1 MADGTQLSMTNDGR
15 LAVTKRAANGPGA
28 DRLRREADI
37 LRGAAHPGVVELF
50 GIVDLE
56 GGVVLH
62 TAFVGG
68 GTLAEQIVP
77 LDRTTSSGATK
88 APDAVRGAQ
97 VAAALAGTL
106 ADLHDR
112 GIAHQRVTADH
123 VLVTDVDQVRLCGF
137 AGAAMSREADPCDP
151 EAAAADVVA
160 VACVVEDI
168 AGTTTGAGGEA
179 LRAVADRV
187 LRADPS
193 ARPTMRTLAQALA
206 ALADGE
212 AGSTPP
218 VAQGRKLLPTRPSA
232 ATRRRRPTN
241 RQKAVALLAVVAVVV
256 TSAVVATVAG
266 PGPSSPSVAPSP
278 MPVPPAVAQRSTT
291 TVAVTPLVSAP
302 PEPTGV
308 RVWPRDPEP
317 TPDIE
322 GEDCPS
328 PATPATPATVDTAGT
343 ADIDGDGCAE
353 VVAVADGVIFV
364 LGRRWQ
370 VASPDDLVVV
380 GDWDCDGLSTP
391 AVVRPDTGDVWTFPH
406 WAEEDEE
413 VSASAKETTAPGV
426 IAAVAIA
433 ASGDEPGC
441 HNLELTHATGKT
453 TRLNL
458 NAQRG

>member
-77 LDRTTSSGATK
+77 PDRTTSSGATK

-97 VAAALAGTL
+97 VAAALAATL

-112 GIAHQRVTADH
+112 GIVHQRVTADH

-137 AGAAMSREADPCDP
+137 AGAAMSREADSCDP

-168 AGTTTGAGGEA
+168 AGAATGAGGEA

-218 VAQGRKLLPTRPSA
+218 VAQGRKLLPARPSA

-241 RQKAVALLAVVAVVV
+241 RQTAVALLTVVAVLV
-256 TSAVVATVAG
+256 TSAVVATTVAG

-278 MPVPPAVAQRSTT
+278 MPVAPAVAQRSTT
-291 TVAVTPLVSAP
+291 TVAVTPSVSTP
-302 PEPTGV
+302 PTGV
-308 RVWPRDPEP
+308 RVWPRDPGP
-317 TPDIE
+317 TPDLE

-328 PATPATPATVDTAGT
+328 PATPATVDTAGT

-353 VVAVADGVIFV
+353 VVAVADGVVSV

-380 GDWDCDGLSTP
+380 GDWNCDGVSTP

-413 VSASAKETTAPGV
+413 VSASAKETTTPGV

-453 TRLNL
+453 TRLSL